1 MSIVANNS
9 YMFNMEMDFWEF
21 RGFNAEDL
29 LSRWSKIYNFAKD
42 NHTEDAAYFL
52 ADCMDVLYEKVLSL
66 PDPDRNKIIDKANE
80 DMSAYDSKHS
90 RGVA

>member
-1 MSIVANNS
+1 MTIVSNNS

-29 LSRWSKIYNFAKD
+29 LSRWSKIYAYVRD
-42 NHTEDAAYFL
+42 DYTEDAINFL

-66 PDPDRNKIIDKANE
+66 PEDDRFMVIDKAQN
-80 DMSAYDSKHS
+80 DMES
-90 RGVA
+90 RKVVVA